1 MRKFSDEQRER
12 IREELIETGREL
24 LLTYGPDKTTVKDI
38 TDPAGIAKP
47 TFYQFFDAKADLYLE
62 IFDREFDQFV
72 ENLHVE
78 LRDVDDPQTQLERLF
93 HCYVEF
99 AEENKLVQQ
108 VFLEGNNR
116 DIVANASTEEMKSVE
131 EKQMEALVP
140 VIEEIGS
147 QSGGPISEMDPITV
161 LGIMGT
167 ALGFMVLHK
176 DEIANSDGETTHR
189 EGMYHHIR
197 ETLISILSRGLTV
210 Q

>member
-12 IREELIETGREL
+12 IKEELIETGREL
-24 LLTYGPDKTTVKDI
+24 LLTYGPDKTTVEDI
-38 TDPAGIAKP
+38 TDPVGIAKP

-72 ENLHVE
+72 ENLHVQ

-93 HCYVEF
+93 RCYVEF
-99 AEENKLVQQ
+99 AEGNKLVQQ
-108 VFLEGNNR
+108 VFLKENNR
-116 DIVANASTEEMKSVE
+116 DIAPNVSTEKMESVE
-131 EKQMEALVP
+131 QKELEALVP

-147 QSGGPISEMDPITV
+147 RSGGPISEMEPITV

-176 DEIANSDGETTHR
+176 DEVANSDGETAHP
-189 EGMYHHIR
+189 EGVYHHIR
-197 ETLISILSRGLTV
+197 ETLISTLSRGLTV
-210 Q
+210 E